1 MDKHVK
7 ALNEA
12 IAEDYSAHVYDPQ
25 PVTFLDADRLF
36 GQAALFGRLGRP
48 ADVLDLACGTGAQLA
63 RIAAQLEGRIVGTD
77 ISPEPAR
84 IARERLA
91 PYGERAQII
100 CADLMELDAGQ
111 LGQFDLIY
119 NIGVIYVTPPAVQ
132 RKILELIGQ
141 CLRPGGVAVISYHA
155 GSLPALRTNLHR
167 LLYAG
172 LEGLAPAEAIQAAR
186 ARAGHIGRQLENMP
200 GADLQRATIA
210 VVTGQPDLIFYHEV
224 FNPCFGAMQT
234 SAIAR
239 DLAGH
244 GLDFAWYLSPSADE
258 LPDSSSHRSI
268 AADIADFVSGQY
280 RHAVF
285 ARYHEGHPFNAA
297 SPQLR
302 WASQLARDNPGDFA
316 GEQTFGQIGGTANAT
331 IRGPASMAM
340 LDCLAEGPH
349 DWAELCARTAL
360 ALRGEGGA
368 LAADELASMQAD
380 LRLLWRHGLLNPLY
394 APDATNG

>member
-1 MDKHVK
+1 MDQHVK

-12 IAEDYSAHVYDPQ
+12 IADDYSAHVYDPQ
-25 PVTFLDADRLF
+25 PVTFLDAERVF
-36 GQAALFGRLGRP
+36 GQAALFGRLDRP
-48 ADVLDLACGTGAQLA
+48 TDVLDLACGTGVQLA
-63 RIAAQLEGRIVGTD
+63 RIATQLEGRVVGTD
-77 ISPEPAR
+77 ISPEPTR
-84 IARERLA
+84 IAAERLT
-91 PYGERAQII
+91 PFGERAQIL
-100 CADLMELDAGQ
+100 CADLLELDPAS

-172 LEGLAPAEAIQAAR
+172 LEGLAPDQAIQAAR
-186 ARAGHIGRQLENMP
+186 QRAGHIGRMLENTP
-200 GADLQRATIA
+200 GTDLQRATIA
-210 VVTGQPDLIFYHEV
+210 VVAAQPDLVFYHEV

-239 DLAGH
+239 DLAAH
-244 GLDFAWYLSPSADE
+244 GLEFAWYLTPPAEE
-258 LPDSSSHRSI
+258 LPDSAVDRSI
-268 AADIADFVSGQY
+268 AADIADFVQGQY
-280 RHAVF
+280 RHALF
-285 ARYHEGHPFNAA
+285 ARYPGGGRCNVA

-302 WASQLARDNPGDFA
+302 WESTLARDNPGDYS
-316 GEQTFGQIGGTANAT
+316 GEQTFGQIGGTSSAT

-349 DWAELCARTAL
+349 DWADLRARTAR
-360 ALRGEGGA
+360 ALKGEGGA
-368 LAADELASMQAD
+368 LTGDELASMEAD
-380 LRLLWRHGLLNPLY
+380 VRLLWRHGLMSPLY
-394 APDATNG
+394 AMDAG